1 MSSSIMVHVRVDPE
15 TKSKAK
21 SILDELNIS
30 LSEAF
35 KLYLRQI
42 ILHKGIPFEVKIPT
56 ALTDKTLRKSEAGQK
71 LHRVSGVDELFQ
83 ELND

>member
-1 MSSSIMVHVRVDPE
+1 MSSSAMVHVRVDPE

-21 SILDELNIS
+21 HILDALDMS

-42 ILHKGIPFEVKIPT
+42 ILHKGIPFEIKIPT
-56 ALTDKTLRKSEAGQK
+56 SLTDQTLRKSETGRE

-83 ELND
+83 ELNA